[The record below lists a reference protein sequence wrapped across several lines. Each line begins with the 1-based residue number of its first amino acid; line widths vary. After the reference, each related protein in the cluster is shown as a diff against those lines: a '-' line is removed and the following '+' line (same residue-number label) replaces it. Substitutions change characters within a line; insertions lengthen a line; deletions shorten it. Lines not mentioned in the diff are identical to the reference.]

1 MHNLTVLHMILNCD
15 KINSCGCANIICESK
30 ERNMV
35 KKEYLS
41 RKDLNSRET
50 LAYEYMLDG
59 LSLKRIAKSTGYQ
72 WNTIKRF
79 KSLWF
84 DNEGN
89 SRLVK
94 F

>member
-1 MHNLTVLHMILNCD
+1 
-15 KINSCGCANIICESK
+15 
-30 ERNMV
+30 
-35 KKEYLS
+35 
-41 RKDLNSRET
+41 
-50 LAYEYMLDG
+50 MLDG

-89 SRLVK
+89 SRLEK

>member
-1 MHNLTVLHMILNCD
+1 MCKYYMRIKGAKYGKNP
-15 KINSCGCANIICESK
+15 
-30 ERNMV
+30 
-35 KKEYLS
+35 YLS

-89 SRLVK
+89 SRLEK

>member
-1 MHNLTVLHMILNCD
+1 MILNCD
-15 KINSCGCANIICESK
+15 KINSCGCANI
-30 ERNMV
+30 
-35 KKEYLS
+35 S

-89 SRLVK
+89 SRLEK